1 MFESKI
7 DKVMARETT
16 SISIFETIF
25 VVIILISVSLIY
37 LPQLSRRAC
46 FIDIETVVIPHLVLV
61 VLLMLIQQAQ

>member
-7 DKVMARETT
+7 DKVMARETK
-16 SISIFETIF
+16 TIF

-46 FIDIETVVIPHLVLV
+46 FIDIETVVIPHLALV

>member
-7 DKVMARETT
+7 DKIMARETT
-16 SISIFETIF
+16 SISKFETIF
-25 VVIILISVSLIY
+25 VVIILILVSLIY

-46 FIDIETVVIPHLVLV
+46 FIDIEIVVIPHLALV